1 MKAERMIMIILVTF
15 ILIVVPGCT
24 KSGGLEQK
32 KEEQSTE
39 KSSVK
44 ERESAKYVTYKREHI
59 IRNVEK
65 LNMEIGFENLML
77 SRAIMVSDIEK
88 YLPIDNIRKIPG
100 GFLIE
105 YPMED
110 SEFEI
115 ITDGDGIVFGSFL
128 RRDRLHAGIDMKGI
142 KNGMTLDEV
151 KKVFPEI
158 SVDASAEKVLS
169 DSKHK
174 KDEVICEVILE
185 NYQYGKI
192 TFKNKN
198 GKIVVIKTETM
209 DMPFSDAVIKE
220 ALMQNSEALE
230 NKYTVITNNGKIV
243 FGKKIWDQFYMRT
256 EKGLANLIGQ
266 IQEKEML
273 EIQNASITIKNYYG
287 DTDLISGKTQDEKE
301 GFAENVIV
309 YDGKQYFV
317 NRGVMNEKSTYKYLI
332 ERKGRMKNAAVGDHV
347 FYLVNDKSL
356 TYEQLQWSVFSS
368 QSSDWIDYYTVFRED
383 CYDS

>member
-1 MKAERMIMIILVTF
+1 MKAERIIMIILVTF
-15 ILIVVPGCT
+15 IFIVVPGCA
-24 KSGGLEQK
+24 KSSGLEQK

-39 KSSVK
+39 NSSMK
-44 ERESAKYVTYKREHI
+44 ERENAKYVTYKREDI

-65 LNMEIGFENLML
+65 LNMEIGLERLML

-128 RRDRLHAGIDMKGI
+128 RRDRLHAEIDMKGI
-142 KNGMTLDEV
+142 KTGMTLDEV

-158 SVDASAEKVLS
+158 SVDASAEKVLR

-174 KDEVICEVILE
+174 KDEIICEVILE
-185 NYQYGKI
+185 SDRYGKI
-192 TFKNKN
+192 TMKNKN
-198 GKIVVIKTETM
+198 GKIIVTETKII
-209 DMPFSDAVIKE
+209 DMPFSDTVIKE
-220 ALMQNSEALE
+220 ALMQNPEALE
-230 NKYTVITNNGKIV
+230 NKYTVITNNGNII
-243 FGKKIWDQFYMRT
+243 FGKSLWNQFYTRT
-256 EKGLANLIGQ
+256 KNGLTNLIGQ
-266 IQEKEML
+266 MQEKEML

-287 DTDLISGKTQDEKE
+287 DTDLISGKKQDEKE
-301 GFAENVIV
+301 GVAENIIV

-317 NRGVMNEKSTYKYLI
+317 NRGVMNEISTYKYLI
-332 ERKGRMKNAAVGDHV
+332 ERKGRMKNAAVGEHV
-347 FYLVNDKSL
+347 FYLVNDESL

-383 CYDS
+383 YYDS

>member
-1 MKAERMIMIILVTF
+1 MKAERIIMIILVTF
-15 ILIVVPGCT
+15 ILIVVPGCA
-24 KSGGLEQK
+24 KSSGLEQK

-39 KSSVK
+39 NSSMK
-44 ERESAKYVTYKREHI
+44 ERENAKYVTYKREDI

-65 LNMEIGFENLML
+65 LNMEIGLERLML

-115 ITDGDGIVFGSFL
+115 ITDGEGIVFGSFL
-128 RRDRLHAGIDMKGI
+128 RRNRLHANMDMKEI
-142 KNGMTLDEV
+142 KSGMTLDEV

-158 SVDASAEKVLS
+158 SVDESAEKVLR

-174 KDEVICEVILE
+174 KDEIICEVILE
-185 NYQYGKI
+185 SDRYGKI
-192 TFKNKN
+192 TMKNKN
-198 GKIVVIKTETM
+198 GKIIVTETKII

-220 ALMQNSEALE
+220 ALVQNPEALE
-230 NKYTVITNNGKIV
+230 NKYTVITNNGNIV
-243 FGKKIWDQFYMRT
+243 FGKSLWDQFYTRT
-256 EKGLANLIGQ
+256 KKGLTNLIGQ
-266 IQEKEML
+266 MQEKEML

-287 DTDLISGKTQDEKE
+287 DTDLISGKKQNEKE
-301 GFAENVIV
+301 GVAENIIV

-317 NRGVMNEKSTYKYLI
+317 NRGVMNEISTYKYLI
-332 ERKGRMKNAAVGDHV
+332 ERKGRMKNAAVGEHV
-347 FYLVNDKSL
+347 FYLVNDESL

-368 QSSDWIDYYTVFRED
+368 QSSDWTDYYTVFRED
-383 CYDS
+383 YYDS